1 MKTDNQFS
9 IPVLEQAVSE
19 ILEDAA
25 AVDSAAI
32 EAAAARVWARLQAQA
47 AAASEHQSVIRNC
60 HDFQALIPDYRAH
73 KLTDARALLLQDHLH
88 QCVACRRIYEGRVT
102 AMNAPRPRPVTAAR
116 YPVRWATAA
125 VVVAAAGLAVWIAVD
140 GQGLRTG
147 RAIVQ
152 TVNGTLYE
160 VSAAGIRPLAA
171 GQDLR
176 DGVEIRTA
184 PEADAMLQLRDGSV
198 VELRERSGMST
209 ESGSR
214 DLTIRLARGS
224 VIVQAAKRSAGH
236 LYVATSECRVS
247 VTGTLFSVSSG
258 VKGSRVSVLQG
269 EVHVAHDNREQVL
282 HPGDQ
287 SVAGEGLQPEPIR
300 DDIAWSRNR
309 DKYYALLAAL
319 RSGIDSLPLPE
330 LRYSSRLLG
339 RLPAGTTLYAAIPN
353 LADYLGT
360 AESVFRQKLAEN
372 PSLALP
378 AGKTEARKSDPLAV
392 IEKLRTA
399 GGYLGDE
406 VVMAG
411 FPGPHGGHQ
420 GIVFFAEV
428 KHDGFAEFLKQ
439 TGLPMAVES
448 RNGFV
453 VFGPDRASV
462 AEFAPAMDSAS
473 GGFQGTPFYGRI
485 EQSYRQGAGLL
496 FCLDLA
502 GKAPSAIAGAR
513 YLIAE
518 QKEVDH
524 HMEASATLAFDSERQ
539 GIAAWL
545 AAPAPMGSL
554 DYFSPETA
562 FAAAF
567 VVRRPAAIVDEIGGV
582 LKGFGGNLNAE
593 TAVLRDDLAAS
604 LGGEFGVALDGPAI
618 PVPSWKLVVE
628 VYDTARFQAALQKV
642 MDVYN
647 RETAKTG
654 GKPLRTGQETVDGRT
669 YYLLAGGDPNPL
681 TEAHYTFADGYLIA
695 APSRALVARA
705 LETKTSRISMPR
717 SPLFATLAPRDHYA
731 DFSAV
736 IYQNLAPTL
745 APIAGLLG
753 SFLPK
758 QAGGGQAGIVKGLS
772 GMKPSLIAAYGE
784 PDRLTVATGSNL
796 IGGSLTD
803 MMTGNLAGIVG
814 QAVPLPQFREHQFQG
829 MRRR

>member
-1 MKTDNQFS
+1 MNAGNQFS
-9 IPVLEQAVSE
+9 ISALEQAVSE
-19 ILEDAA
+19 IRRESDAVA
-25 AVDSAAI
+25 PDVV
-32 EAAAARVWARLQAQA
+32 EAAAARVWAKLRAEA
-47 AAASEHQSVIRNC
+47 EHQSVIRSC
-60 HDFQALIPDYRAH
+60 RDFQALIPEYRAH
-73 KLTDARALLLQDHLH
+73 QLNDARTALLEDHLH

-102 AMNAPRPRPVTAAR
+102 AMSVPRPRPSTAAH
-116 YPVRWATAA
+116 YPVRWAVAA
-125 VVVAAAGLAVWIAVD
+125 VVVAAAGLSIWVALD
-140 GQGLRTG
+140 RQGVRTG

-171 GQDLR
+171 GEDLR

-184 PEADAMLQLRDGSV
+184 PDTDAMLQLRDGSV

-209 ESGSR
+209 ESGSPN
-214 DLTIRLARGS
+214 LTIRLARGS

-236 LYVATSECRVS
+236 LYVATSDCRVS
-247 VTGTLFSVSSG
+247 VTGTLFSVSAG

-269 EVHVAHDNREQVL
+269 EVHVSHDSQEKVL

-300 DDIAWSRNR
+300 EDIAWSRNR

-319 RSGIDSLPLPE
+319 RSSIDSLPLPE

-339 RLPAGTTLYAAIPN
+339 RLPANTILYAAIPN

-360 AESVFRQKLAEN
+360 AEAVFRQKLAET
-372 PSLALP
+372 PALAPP
-378 AGKTEARKSDPLAV
+378 ADGKPDPLAV

-406 VVMAG
+406 IVMAG
-411 FPGPHGGHQ
+411 FASPRGGLQ
-420 GIVFFAEV
+420 DVVFLAEL
-428 KHDGFAEFLKQ
+428 KRDGFPEFLKQ
-439 TGLPMAVES
+439 TGLPLAVES
-448 RNGFV
+448 RNGLAI
-453 VFGPDRASV
+453 FGPDRASV
-462 AEFAPAMDSAS
+462 AAFAPAMDTAS
-473 GGFQGTPFYGRI
+473 GGFEKTAFYQRI
-485 EQSYRQGAGLL
+485 AQTYREGAGLL
-496 FCLDLA
+496 FCLDLG
-502 GKAPSAIAGAR
+502 GKAPAAIGGAR

-518 QKEVDH
+518 QKEIDH
-524 HMEASATLAFDSERQ
+524 HMEARATLVFDSERQ

-554 DYFSPETA
+554 DYFSPDTA

-567 VVRRPAAIVDEIGGV
+567 VVRHPAAIVDELGGV
-582 LKGFGGNLNAE
+582 LKGFGGNLDAE
-593 TAVLRDDLAAS
+593 TTVLRSDLATS

-647 RETAKTG
+647 RQTVKTG

-669 YYLLAGGDPNPL
+669 YYMLAGGDPNPL

-695 APSRALVARA
+695 APSRALVTRA
-705 LETKTSRISMPR
+705 LESKSSRISMLH
-717 SPLFATLAPRDHYA
+717 SSQFVSLAPRDHYT
-731 DFSAV
+731 DFSGV
-736 IYQNLAPTL
+736 VYQNLAPTL
-745 APIAGLLG
+745 APIASLLG

-758 QAGGGQAGIVKGLS
+758 PGMAKGLS
-772 GMKPSLIAAYGE
+772 GLSGLKPSLIAAYGE
-784 PDRLTVATGSNL
+784 PDRLTVATGSNVL
-796 IGGSLTD
+796 GGSLAD
-803 MMTGNLAGIVG
+803 VMTGNLSGIIG
-814 QAVPLPQFREHQFQG
+814 QAVPLPQFGRQLHG
-829 MRRR
+829 SRSR